1 MTLGKQFPLTEK
13 VGLPFEAQFA
23 NLFNFTNLDV
33 PNTRITDASFGVVS
47 ATQPV
52 EQSRASRYPFVLA
65 CFLLIFLARFVRSLA
80 FSNVS

>member
-33 PNTRITDASFGVVS
+33 P
-47 ATQPV
+47 
-52 EQSRASRYPFVLA
+52 
-65 CFLLIFLARFVRSLA
+65 
-80 FSNVS
+80 